1 MLSMEQIELVKE
13 YAMGAVLSDSNEIGY
28 TAFAEALE
36 QDTIP
41 EEVIVYK
48 PYEHLDAQE
57 LLEAMEEH
65 YSVFETFAEQLME
78 IENGGVKNPATP
90 EPIPARDV
98 LNNIYRDEQLRWE
111 GK

>member
-1 MLSMEQIELVKE
+1 MLNMKQIELVAE
-13 YAMGAVLSDSNEIGY
+13 YAMGAVLSDSNEMGY

-36 QDTIP
+36 QDNIP
-41 EEVIVYK
+41 ESVVVYQ

-78 IENGGVKNPATP
+78 
-90 EPIPARDV
+90 
-98 LNNIYRDEQLRWE
+98 E
-111 GK
+111 G